1 MVRGET
7 LGVSSFLSP
16 TSLRYGEHMA
26 ALMWWLIPLGAT
38 VLALGYAFYR
48 GRPDRPMEGAEGMET
63 LRAFQ
68 DAMERPLPPE
78 EPVDPDELRP

>member
-7 LGVSSFLSP
+7 LGVSSFLGKRA
-16 TSLRYGEHMA
+16 LRYGDCMS

-38 VLALGYAFYR
+38 VIALGYAFFR
-48 GRPDRPMEGAEGMET
+48 GRPDRPMEGAEGMQT

-68 DAMERPLPPE
+68 DAMERPLPQEDPS
-78 EPVDPDELRP
+78 DPDEFRS